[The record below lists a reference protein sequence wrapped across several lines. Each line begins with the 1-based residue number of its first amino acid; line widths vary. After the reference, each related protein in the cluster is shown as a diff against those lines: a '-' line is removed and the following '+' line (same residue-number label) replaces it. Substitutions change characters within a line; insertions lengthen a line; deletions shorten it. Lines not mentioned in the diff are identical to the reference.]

1 MLKLGISLRLTPIG
15 LLIQKQCYV
24 KKIGGV
30 ARAIKQMKLASA
42 FLMSVKRILKR
53 MAFAIAVAIER
64 VELMGKAVK
73 RGSAAEKAKHK
84 AAEYRKAYNE
94 IKQNIEIYTDLIAN
108 FWDKKEAGVLSE
120 AELKEV
126 DGYKRHLQ
134 KNRSELIKME
144 GLVKHWG
151 NLFNI
156 LRDGEYFSAHAILR
170 YLQRVKGFDM
180 EALKNEMCSE
190 GIEEALVSGAK
201 EYSVNGVTY
210 VIQDGYVVTIYPS
223 DGEKAG

>member
-1 MLKLGISLRLTPIG
+1 MVSVIVDAIKRRKAMGRA
-15 LLIQKQCYV
+15 V
-24 KKIGGV
+24 KK
-30 ARAIKQMKLASA
+30 
-42 FLMSVKRILKR
+42 
-53 MAFAIAVAIER
+53 
-64 VELMGKAVK
+64 
-73 RGSAAEKAKHK
+73 GSAAEKAKQK
-84 AAEYRKAYNE
+84 FNELRKSYNE
-94 IKQNIEIYTDLIAN
+94 TKQNIEIYTDLIAH
-108 FWDKKEAGVLSE
+108 FWDKKEAGVLSDTDIK
-120 AELKEV
+120 EL

-134 KNRSELIKME
+134 KNRSELLKIE
-144 GLVKHWG
+144 ALVKHWG

-223 DGEKAG
+223 EGEKAG

>member
-1 MLKLGISLRLTPIG
+1 MGRA
-15 LLIQKQCYV
+15 V
-24 KKIGGV
+24 KK
-30 ARAIKQMKLASA
+30 
-42 FLMSVKRILKR
+42 
-53 MAFAIAVAIER
+53 
-64 VELMGKAVK
+64 
-73 RGSAAEKAKHK
+73 GSAAEKAK
-84 AAEYRKAYNE
+84 RKFNELRKTYNE
-94 IKQNIEIYTDLIAN
+94 IKQNIEIYTGLITN
-108 FWDKKEAGVLSE
+108 FWDKKEAGMVNE
-120 AELKEV
+120 AELKEL

-134 KNRSELIKME
+134 KNRSELVKIE
-144 GLVKHWG
+144 VLLKHWG

-156 LRDGEYFSAHAILR
+156 LRDREYFSAHAILR

-180 EALKNEMCSE
+180 EALKYERCSE

>member
-1 MLKLGISLRLTPIG
+1 MSNIDNERNRKEAIKNSVGVNPSKRNKNNSIAVNKVAALVVAVGIFAAGLGIGVKADQRIQEIEQQQLVKEAFEDYYKLFDQCTIRVGDSGQYTSYDMYEIVSSASEMEDFNPDA
-15 LLIQKQCYV
+15 LI
-24 KKIGGV
+24 
-30 ARAIKQMKLASA
+30 AA
-42 FLMSVKRILKR
+42 F
-53 MAFAIAVAIER
+53 
-64 VELMGKAVK
+64 
-73 RGSAAEKAKHK
+73 
-84 AAEYRKAYNE
+84 YNE

-180 EALKNEMCSE
+180 EALKNEMCSFQ
-190 GIEEALVSGAK
+190 A
-201 EYSVNGVTY
+201 N
-210 VIQDGYVVTIYPS
+210 
-223 DGEKAG
+223 

>member
-1 MLKLGISLRLTPIG
+1 MGRA
-15 LLIQKQCYV
+15 V
-24 KKIGGV
+24 KK
-30 ARAIKQMKLASA
+30 
-42 FLMSVKRILKR
+42 
-53 MAFAIAVAIER
+53 
-64 VELMGKAVK
+64 
-73 RGSAAEKAKHK
+73 GSAAEKAKQK
-84 AAEYRKAYNE
+84 ATEYRKAYNE

-108 FWDKKEAGVLSE
+108 FWDKKEAGILSE
-120 AELKEV
+120 SELKEV

-134 KNRSELIKME
+134 KNRSELFKME

-156 LRDGEYFSAHAILR
+156 LRDREYFSAHAILR

>member
-1 MLKLGISLRLTPIG
+1 M
-15 LLIQKQCYV
+15 V
-24 KKIGGV
+24 
-30 ARAIKQMKLASA
+30 
-42 FLMSVKRILKR
+42 
-53 MAFAIAVAIER
+53 
-64 VELMGKAVK
+64 
-73 RGSAAEKAKHK
+73 
-84 AAEYRKAYNE
+84 N
-94 IKQNIEIYTDLIAN
+94 
-108 FWDKKEAGVLSE
+108 E
-120 AELKEV
+120 AELKEL

-134 KNRSELIKME
+134 KNRSELVKIE
-144 GLVKHWG
+144 VLLKHWG

-156 LRDGEYFSAHAILR
+156 LRDREYFSAHAILR